1 MIFGG
6 FCMDNTNFY
15 FKKVNEPKID
25 GEYFQYDKDR
35 NIMFPCVV
43 TDGQYYGQHGVSNF
57 WYYKNLQTGKEES
70 GYGCFFEKKEY
81 NGDYDT
87 MLP

>member
-1 MIFGG
+1 
-6 FCMDNTNFY
+6 MDNTNFY
-15 FKKVNEPKID
+15 FKRVREPVIGK
-25 GEYFQYDKDR
+25 EYFQYDKDK

-43 TDGQYYGQHGVSNF
+43 TDGQFYGKELRVSNF

-81 NGDYDT
+81 KEDYDVA
-87 MLP
+87 LPC